1 MNSKQHNSRLISVR
15 LSQIVVDKLEEQ
27 VRRNHYYSRNSI
39 IEHILKAVLF
49 NFDSRQIAT
58 MLRYW
63 EHSGHKY
70 SAEFRDIS
78 NELLHVIQGSSS
90 GQ

>member
-1 MNSKQHNSRLISVR
+1 MNHKQEKSRLITVR
-15 LSQIVVDKLEEQ
+15 LSPIVVDKLEEQ
-27 VRRNHYYSRNSI
+27 VKRNKYYSRNAV
-39 IEHILKAVLF
+39 IEQILKAVLF

-63 EHSGHKY
+63 AHSGIKY

-78 NELLHVIQGSSS
+78 EELQHVIQGDSKEM
-90 GQ
+90 